1 MSDLRSVFGLLH
13 LTAGTVALVAF
24 WFPLFTRKG
33 ARFHRTA
40 GWVFVGAMS
49 FILVTAAT
57 MTVERVIGG
66 NRDFALFL
74 GFLTLITFAAVWG
87 GIVVLR
93 RKAGPHLMRTPF
105 DFAILVV
112 IMLAGMALLWQWWE
126 TRFPLLMVFGALG
139 VLTSASEMLAW
150 RRPPPEVPRYWFYHH
165 FESMIIAGMA
175 AHIAFFAFGSTRLW
189 PDLYVGQPWWLM
201 LLPWVAPFP
210 IAFGAIAL
218 LKRHYRRTFKART
231 YRVDPNSTPKQAAD
245 P

>member
-1 MSDLRSVFGLLH
+1 MIGFREFFAYFH
-13 LTAGTVALVAF
+13 LTAGAIALVSF

-40 GWVFVGAMS
+40 GWIFVGAMS
-49 FILVTAAT
+49 VILVSAAT
-57 MTVERVIGG
+57 MTIERVLGG

-105 DFAILVV
+105 DFAIQMMIGV
-112 IMLAGMALLWQWWE
+112 AGAVLLWQWWE
-126 TRFPLLMVFGALG
+126 TRFPLLLVFGALG
-139 VLTSASEMLAW
+139 VVTAGLEMLAW
-150 RRPPPEVPRYWFYHH
+150 RKPPQVVPRYWFYQH

-189 PDLYVGQPWWLM
+189 PDLYDGQPWWLM

-210 IAFGAIAL
+210 IAFTAIAL
-218 LKRHYRRTFKART
+218 LKRHYQKRGGVPLTAHR
-231 YRVDPNSTPKQAAD
+231 
-245 P
+245 